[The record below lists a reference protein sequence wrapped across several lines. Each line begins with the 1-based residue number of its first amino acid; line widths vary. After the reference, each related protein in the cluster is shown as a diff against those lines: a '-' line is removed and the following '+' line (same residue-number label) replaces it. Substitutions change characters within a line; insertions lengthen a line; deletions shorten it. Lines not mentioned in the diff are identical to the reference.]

1 MQKRRWIIIL
11 LLFAVALT
19 SRLCVSTL
27 LASDEPGDSRV
38 YSQLARNMLEGHGYS
53 EEAGPPYDST
63 LIRVPGYPLFLA
75 SVYAAFGEGN
85 DKAVRVVQAVLDTVS
100 CLLVAALAFLWQ
112 PSDGRRWRA
121 FAFALALAAVC
132 PFGQIY
138 TATILTET
146 LATLLALA
154 LALAATL
161 ALRSRGARARLL
173 WWALAGLCAGSC
185 ALVRPDGGLFAAGV
199 GVTLVLVL
207 LFARRDYEA
216 TGKFI
221 ETREATRADGGRT
234 EGTKAGVEGVEETK
248 AVEGF
253 ARRFARAF
261 VCGCVFSAATVM
273 ALVPWTLRNERVFH
287 LFQPLAPYYAT
298 MPGEFNPR
306 GYFRWVR
313 TWIDDERYID
323 RMLWK
328 LNQRPIKIEQV
339 PDRAFDSPEEKAR
352 VAALLDLYDQKPEKQ
367 AEQSSKESKENAGDQ
382 SAGDNKNGN
391 DNESADDDKQS
402 DDDNKEGDDNESA
415 GDDKSGAGGDA
426 SSDSDNDGEGQD
438 DEDEAQDADE
448 HVSVKMTPEID
459 AAFAQ
464 IAEERVRRAPLRYY
478 LWLPLK
484 RAGALWFDTHS
495 DYFPFEGELFP
506 LDDLDYDAHQQ
517 FWLPL
522 FSALTWVYTLVGAA
536 GMSVLWR
543 GRRAGAWRWLALAVL
558 LTIPRLA
565 FMSSLENPE
574 PRYVVELFPF
584 LAALGGVALASL
596 RRRTRHLADAEAE
609 PKASSSQGQ
618 VQSLKIASMPS
629 E

>member
-1 MQKRRWIIIL
+1 MTLDTSAGCFVSYNRRVQKRRWIIVL
-11 LLFAVALT
+11 FLFAAALV
-19 SRLCVSTL
+19 SRLCVSTF

-38 YSQLARNMLEGHGYS
+38 YSQLARNVLEGHGYS
-53 EEAGPPYDST
+53 DQAGPPYDPT

-75 SVYAAFGEGN
+75 SVYAVFGHG
-85 DKAVRVVQAVLDTVS
+85 DDRAVRIVQALLDTAS
-100 CLLVAALAFLWQ
+100 CLLVAALAFFWQ
-112 PSDGRRWRA
+112 PSESRRWRA

-138 TATILTET
+138 AATILTET
-146 LATLLALA
+146 LATFLALA

-161 ALRSRGARARLL
+161 ALKSRGARARLL
-173 WWALAGLCAGSC
+173 CWALAGLCAGSV

-199 GVTLVLVL
+199 GVTLVLAL
-207 LFARRDYEA
+207 LFARRDYVERAKTVVEA
-216 TGKFI
+216 TGA
-221 ETREATRADGGRT
+221 TNEAG
-234 EGTKAGVEGVEETK
+234 
-248 AVEGF
+248 GF
-253 ARRFARAF
+253 ARRIARAF
-261 VCGCVFSAATVM
+261 ACGCVFSAATVLV
-273 ALVPWTLRNERVFH
+273 LVPWALRNERVFH

-298 MPGEFNPR
+298 MPDEFNPR

-328 LNQRPIKIEQV
+328 LGRQPIRIEQV
-339 PDRAFDSPEEKAR
+339 PDRAFDSPEEKTR

-367 AEQSSKESKENAGDQ
+367 AAEQSAQESKDKADDE
-382 SAGDNKNGN
+382 SADDNKDNADD
-391 DNESADDDKQS
+391 DNESADDKKEDTDKQS
-402 DDDNKEGDDNESA
+402 AD
-415 GDDKSGAGGDA
+415 DDKSG
-426 SSDSDNDGEGQD
+426 EGD
-438 DEDEAQDADE
+438 DESSGSEDSGDEQGDDEAQEGDA
-448 HVSVKMTPEID
+448 HVKMTPEID

-506 LDDLDYDAHQQ
+506 LDDLDYDSHQQ

-522 FSALTWVYTLVGAA
+522 FSALTWVYTLLGACGA
-536 GMSVLWR
+536 WVLWR
-543 GRRAGAWRWLALAVL
+543 RRRAGAWRWLVLALL
-558 LTIPRLA
+558 LTVPRLA

-596 RRRTRHLADAEAE
+596 RRRASLNQAPDVKPDA
-609 PKASSSQGQ
+609 ASNS
-618 VQSLKIASMPS
+618 A
-629 E
+629 